1 MVLLRIVVLALAGCI
16 GGGSF
21 LPNSQTEINKV
32 LNNFIK
38 AMLTMDMNFI
48 TYIHL
53 KRIQV
58 GG

>member
-1 MVLLRIVVLALAGCI
+1 MMTNTTLAGCI

-38 AMLTMDMNFI
+38 VMLTKDVNHP
-48 TYIHL
+48 TP
-53 KRIQV
+53 K
-58 GG
+58 GGGLQKS